1 MKAALSALTLLLLAP
16 GAAAAST
23 ETMAPAAAEQASQAD
38 GLTLTLGF
46 IDRAI
51 ADGRLRSAAE
61 LLSRARTRG
70 EHGELRLRE
79 AELLLAAGHSA
90 DAALAFQSLEAEEG
104 LAARAKTGRAIA
116 LIRQNRT
123 PEAESLL
130 AIAVSLDPALARA
143 WSARAVLAD
152 QKRDWKLAESCYGR
166 AIAAAPESAD
176 AFNNRGYSRLLQ
188 GRTAEAEADFQR
200 ALRLEPQ
207 LAAAATNLRLARGLQ
222 GHYAQ
227 AFEGSTRE
235 DLGRDLNT
243 VGYAALLRGDLKLA
257 EGYFN
262 RALEADPR
270 YQAQAAANLA
280 YLRQLATAAP
290 AVQEDA
296 AKH

>member
-16 GAAAAST
+16 DAAAAST

-51 ADGRLRSAAE
+51 ADGRLRS
-61 LLSRARTRG
+61 
-70 EHGELRLRE
+70 
-79 AELLLAAGHSA
+79 
-90 DAALAFQSLEAEEG
+90 
-104 LAARAKTGRAIA
+104 AARAKTGRAIA